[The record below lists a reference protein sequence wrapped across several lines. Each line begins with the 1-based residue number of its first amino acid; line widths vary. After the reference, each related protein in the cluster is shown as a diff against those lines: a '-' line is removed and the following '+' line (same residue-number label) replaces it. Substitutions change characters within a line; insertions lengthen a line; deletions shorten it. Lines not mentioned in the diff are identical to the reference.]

1 MNSVP
6 LKNHLEKEKGYLKQ
20 KGIKK
25 SFLSRVPAATALSNE
40 EQELLR
46 VTLDARDEWI
56 QVSTNFEYV
65 HEEMLIDYYTY
76 RLKACEARYAYFIKL
91 VKEKGLSHYI

>member
-1 MNSVP
+1 MNTGA
-6 LKNHLEKEKGYLKQ
+6 LKYQPRQEKGQLKTGS
-20 KGIKK
+20 KKK
-25 SFLSRVPAATALSNE
+25 SILFRVPSSAVLTAE

-46 VTLDARDEWI
+46 ITLEARDEWI
-56 QVSTNFEYV
+56 ETNTNFEYV

-76 RLKACEARYAYFIKL
+76 RIKACEAKYAYFIKL